1 MKISD
6 VHSKPLLE
14 EPIELNEINM
24 SPSSLRKLASGIA
37 GAQAGMEF
45 EMIVPGADGEDDEEY
60 EPDFDQDERAY
71 SFTDIE
77 EFFTNG
83 DNPNSR
89 RDVRDLIS
97 RLQSKYEDY
106 AMEKEAEDWMEVQE
120 EETRR
125 WIEENEWDEDEK
137 LREALENM
145 GLDEEAIEAA
155 IMAGDRAN
163 SMSVDKEERARIK
176 ETEAYHH
183 YNEASDSI
191 IEMLDEL
198 VNDEVQNQGSSWQR
212 AYDEWREGWEYPD
225 ETDFLDSEGYHSMRD
240 IYQDGDLIWP
250 YFMPSGNGGQAVE
263 DVASEFGDAIGRP
276 WNASSNYH
284 GARRA
289 PGKYVIEPD
298 GSLEPDDPS
307 SEAGLEFVSPPL
319 PVAELLSDLQK
330 VVAWA
335 KSRGCYTNDS
345 TGLHINVSVP
355 SWEGNL
361 EKLDYVKLAILLG
374 DQYVLDQFGR
384 AGNTYCKSA
393 LEMVKSR
400 IAQRPEDAGALLK
413 KMRDQL
419 NTTASKLIH
428 TGVTNKYT
436 SINTKDGYVEF
447 RSPGGDWLSE
457 DIGKIENT
465 LLRFVVALD
474 AAADENKYREEYAKK
489 LYKLLTPSNDSSDTL
504 QYFVKFSSGQLPKS
518 ALTSFVRQAQL
529 QRKLKKGQA
538 PDGQKYWWNVQW
550 DANRRMEVVAGSKKV
565 ALQVAAEEWGVP
577 EEQLAGATVTPMYPY
592 QEPGAVRASIGEP
605 QPAGG
610 FQEPND
616 NRGNLTPRGP
626 GPWEIYRISDG
637 TSVRELSHTNRAAA
651 EQEARSALGLRAE
664 APELY
669 GVRTRASAQPVAGST
684 QDLQQQRAQGA
695 FTGSWKVM
703 VDGEE
708 VYRFGGVGNNQ
719 GDANR
724 VAREWLTQQI
734 RNRSLHVAASANIEV
749 LPIMGD

>member
-6 VHSKPLLE
+6 VHQKPLLE

-24 SPSSLRKLASGIA
+24 SPSSLKQLASKIS

-45 EMIVPGADGEDDEEY
+45 EMIVPGAESEDDDNW
-60 EPDFDQDERAY
+60 EPDFDSDERAY
-71 SFTDIE
+71 SFSDIE

-89 RDVRDLIS
+89 NEVRRVIGS
-97 RLQSKYEDY
+97 LQSKYEDY
-106 AMEKEAEDWMEVQE
+106 AMEKEAEDWGDVQE

-125 WIEENEWDEDEK
+125 YIEENEWDEDEK

-145 GLDEEAIEAA
+145 GLDEDAIDAA
-155 IMAGDRAN
+155 LMAGEHAH
-163 SMSVDKEERARIK
+163 SMSIDKEERARIK

-198 VNDEVQNQGSSWQR
+198 VNDEIQNQGSMWQS
-212 AYDEWREGWEYPD
+212 AYDEWRESWEYPD
-225 ETDFLDSEGYHSMRD
+225 ESDFLDSEGYHSMRD
-240 IYQDGDLIWP
+240 VYQDTDLQWP
-250 YFMPSGNGGQAVE
+250 YITNGGNGGEPVE
-263 DVASEFGDAIGRP
+263 GVAEDFGNAIGRP
-276 WNASSNYH
+276 WNASSSYH

-298 GSLEPDDPS
+298 GSLDPDDPS
-307 SEAGLEFVSPPL
+307 NEAGLEFVSPPL

-335 KSRGCYTNDS
+335 KNRGCYTNES

-355 SWEGNL
+355 AWQGNL

-400 IAQRPEDAGALLK
+400 ISQRPEDAGALLK
-413 KMRDQL
+413 KMREQL

-447 RSPGGDWLSE
+447 RSPGGDWLNE

-474 AAADENKYREEYAKK
+474 AAADETKYREEYAKK

-504 QYFVKFSSGQLPKS
+504 QYFVKFSAGQLPKS

-529 QRKLKKGQA
+529 QRKIKKNPTG
-538 PDGQKYWWNVQW
+538 GQKYWWNVQW
-550 DANRRMEVVAGSKKV
+550 DNNRRMEVVAGSKEV
-565 ALQVAAEEWGVP
+565 AIQVAAEEWGVP
-577 EEQLAGATVTPMYPY
+577 EERLAGAVVTPIKPY
-592 QEPGAVRASIGEP
+592 DESPVRASVGEP
-605 QPAGG
+605 QPVGR
-610 FQEPND
+610 QSSEPIPGSTLDLQRQRAAALASFEHPNT
-616 NRGNLTPRGP
+616 NRGDLTPRGP
-626 GPWEIYRISDG
+626 GPWEIYRISNG
-637 TSVRELSHTNRAAA
+637 ESIRELSHTNRSAA
-651 EQEARSALGLRAE
+651 EEEARSALGLRAE

-669 GVRTRASAQPVAGST
+669 GVRTRASSG
-684 QDLQQQRAQGA
+684 GE
-695 FTGSWKVM
+695 FTGTWKI
-703 VDGEE
+703 VDANGRELH
-708 VYRFGGVGNNQ
+708 RFSGIGNNQ
-719 GDANR
+719 SDANR
-724 VAREWLTQQI
+724 VATRWMAQQGYTYGTEM
-734 RNRSLHVAASANIEV
+734 SV
-749 LPIMGD
+749 LPVMG

>member
-6 VHSKPLLE
+6 VHQKPLLE

-24 SPSSLRKLASGIA
+24 SPSSLRQLASKIS

-45 EMIVPGADGEDDEEY
+45 EMIVPGAESEDNDNW
-60 EPDFDQDERAY
+60 EPDFDSDERAY
-71 SFTDIE
+71 SFSDIE

-89 RDVRDLIS
+89 NEVRRVIGS
-97 RLQSKYEDY
+97 LQSKYEDY
-106 AMEKEAEDWMEVQE
+106 AMEKEAEDWGDAQE
-120 EETRR
+120 EEVRR
-125 WIEENEWDEDEK
+125 YIEENEWDEDEK

-145 GLDEEAIEAA
+145 GLDEDAIDAA
-155 IMAGDRAN
+155 LMAGEHAH
-163 SMSVDKEERARIK
+163 SMSIDKEERARIK

-198 VNDEVQNQGSSWQR
+198 VNDEIQNQGSMWQS
-212 AYDEWREGWEYPD
+212 AYDEWRESWEYPD
-225 ETDFLDSEGYHSMRD
+225 ESDFLDSEGYHSMRD
-240 IYQDGDLIWP
+240 VYQDTDLQWP
-250 YFMPSGNGGQAVE
+250 YITNGGNGGEPVE
-263 DVASEFGDAIGRP
+263 GVAEDFGNAIGRP

-298 GSLEPDDPS
+298 GSLDPDDPS
-307 SEAGLEFVSPPL
+307 NEAGLEFVSPPL

-335 KSRGCYTNDS
+335 KNRGCYTNES

-355 SWEGNL
+355 AWQGNL

-400 IAQRPEDAGALLK
+400 ISQRPEDAGALLK
-413 KMRDQL
+413 KMREQL

-447 RSPGGDWLSE
+447 RSPGGDWLNE

-474 AAADENKYREEYAKK
+474 AAADETKYREEYAKK

-504 QYFVKFSSGQLPKS
+504 QYFVKFSAGQLPKS

-529 QRKLKKGQA
+529 QRKIKKNPTG
-538 PDGQKYWWNVQW
+538 GQKYWWNVQW
-550 DANRRMEVVAGSKKV
+550 DNNRRMEVVAGSKEV
-565 ALQVAAEEWGVP
+565 AIQVAAEEWGVP
-577 EEQLAGATVTPMYPY
+577 EDRLAGAVVTPIKPY
-592 QEPGAVRASIGEP
+592 DESPVRASVGEP
-605 QPAGG
+605 QPAGSFSSPENIPREG
-610 FQEPND
+610 HPN
-616 NRGNLTPRGP
+616 NLTPRGP
-626 GPWEIYRISDG
+626 GPWEIYRLSDG
-637 TSVRELSHTNRAAA
+637 TSVRELAHTNRSAA
-651 EQEARSALGLRAE
+651 EEEARSALGLRAE

-669 GVRTRASAQPVAGST
+669 GVRTRASSG
-684 QDLQQQRAQGA
+684 GE
-695 FTGSWKVM
+695 FTGTWKI
-703 VDGEE
+703 VDGNGRELH
-708 VYRFGGVGNNQ
+708 RFSGIGNNQ
-719 GDANR
+719 TDANR
-724 VAREWLTQQI
+724 FAIRWLTS
-734 RNRSLHVAASANIEV
+734 NGYGHGTEVSV
-749 LPIMGD
+749 LPVME

>member
-6 VHSKPLLE
+6 VHQKPLLE

-24 SPSSLRKLASGIA
+24 SPSSLRQLASKIS

-45 EMIVPGADGEDDEEY
+45 EMIVPGAESEDNDNW
-60 EPDFDQDERAY
+60 EPDFDSDERAY
-71 SFTDIE
+71 SFSDIE

-89 RDVRDLIS
+89 NEVRRVIGS
-97 RLQSKYEDY
+97 LQSKYEDY
-106 AMEKEAEDWMEVQE
+106 AMEKEAEDWGDAQE
-120 EETRR
+120 EEVRR
-125 WIEENEWDEDEK
+125 YIEENEWDEDEK

-145 GLDEEAIEAA
+145 GLDEDAIDAA
-155 IMAGDRAN
+155 LMAGEHSH
-163 SMSVDKEERARIK
+163 SMSIDKEERARIK

-198 VNDEVQNQGSSWQR
+198 VNDEIQNQGSMWQS
-212 AYDEWREGWEYPD
+212 AYDEWRESWEYPD
-225 ETDFLDSEGYHSMRD
+225 ESDFLDSEGYHSMRD
-240 IYQDGDLIWP
+240 VYQDTDLQWP
-250 YFMPSGNGGQAVE
+250 YITNGGNGGEPVE
-263 DVASEFGDAIGRP
+263 GVAEDFGNAIGRP

-298 GSLEPDDPS
+298 GSLDPDDPS
-307 SEAGLEFVSPPL
+307 NEAGLEFVSPPL

-335 KSRGCYTNDS
+335 KNRGCYTNES

-355 SWEGNL
+355 AWQGNL

-400 IAQRPEDAGALLK
+400 ISQRPEDAGALLK
-413 KMRDQL
+413 KMREQL

-447 RSPGGDWLSE
+447 RSPGGDWLNE

-474 AAADENKYREEYAKK
+474 AAADETKYREEYAKK

-504 QYFVKFSSGQLPKS
+504 QYFVKFSAGQLPKS

-529 QRKLKKGQA
+529 QRKIKKNPTG
-538 PDGQKYWWNVQW
+538 GQKYWWNVQW
-550 DANRRMEVVAGSKKV
+550 DNNRRMEVVAGSKEV
-565 ALQVAAEEWGVP
+565 AIQVAAEEWGVP
-577 EEQLAGATVTPMYPY
+577 EDRLAGAVVTPIKPY
-592 QEPGAVRASIGEP
+592 DESPVRASVGEP
-605 QPAGG
+605 QPAGSFSSPENIPREG
-610 FQEPND
+610 HPN
-616 NRGNLTPRGP
+616 NLTPRGP
-626 GPWEIYRISDG
+626 GPWEIYRLSDG
-637 TSVRELSHTNRAAA
+637 TSVRELAHTNRSAA
-651 EQEARSALGLRAE
+651 EEEARSALGLRAE

-669 GVRTRASAQPVAGST
+669 GVRTRASSG
-684 QDLQQQRAQGA
+684 GE
-695 FTGSWKVM
+695 FTGTWKI
-703 VDGEE
+703 VDGNGRELH
-708 VYRFGGVGNNQ
+708 RFSGIGNNQ
-719 GDANR
+719 TDANR
-724 VAREWLTQQI
+724 FAIRWLTS
-734 RNRSLHVAASANIEV
+734 NGYGHGTEVSV
-749 LPIMGD
+749 LPVME

>member
-1 MKISD
+1 MRITD
-6 VHSKPLLE
+6 VHQKPLLE

-24 SPSSLRKLASGIA
+24 SPSSLRKLASEIS

-45 EMIVPGADGEDDEEY
+45 EMIVPGAEGEDEGSY
-60 EPDFDQDERAY
+60 EPDFDYDERAY
-71 SFTDIE
+71 SFSDIE

-83 DNPNSR
+83 DNANARSEVR
-89 RDVRDLIS
+89 RAIA

-106 AMEKEAEDWMEVQE
+106 AMEKESEDWMDVQE

-125 WIEENEWDEDEK
+125 WIEENEWVEEEK
-137 LREALENM
+137 IREALENM
-145 GLDEEAIEAA
+145 GLDSDAIEAA
-155 IMAGDRAN
+155 IMAGDRAH
-163 SMSVDKEERARIK
+163 SMSTDKEERAKIK

-183 YNEASDSI
+183 YNEASDSV

-198 VNDEVQNQGSSWQR
+198 VSDEVQNQGSSWQS
-212 AYDEWREGWEYPD
+212 AYDEWREDWEYPD
-225 ETDFLDSEGYHSMRD
+225 ESEFLESEGYRSMRD
-240 IYQDGDLIWP
+240 IYQDADLLWP
-250 YFMPSGNGGQAVE
+250 YISSSGNGGQAVE

-276 WNASSNYH
+276 WNASSSYH

-355 SWEGNL
+355 SWQGNL

-393 LEMVKSR
+393 LELVKSR

-428 TGVTNKYT
+428 SGQTNKYT

-447 RSPGGDWLSE
+447 RSPGGNWLDE
-457 DIGKIENT
+457 DIGKIEST

-474 AAADENKYREEYAKK
+474 AAADETKYREEYAKK
-489 LYKLLTPSNDSSDTL
+489 LYKLLTPSNDSIDTL

-518 ALTSFVRQAQL
+518 ALASFVRQAQL
-529 QRKLKKGQA
+529 QRKLKKG
-538 PDGQKYWWNVQW
+538 PTSEKYWWRVSNPTHSHGEI
-550 DANRRMEVVAGSKKV
+550 EVVASSKEEAIDR
-565 ALQVAAEEWGVP
+565 ALQQDGYPSWANTRGSIQAKPIRPYDQSPVK
-577 EEQLAGATVTPMYPY
+577 ATV
-592 QEPGAVRASIGEP
+592 GEP
-605 QPAGG
+605 QP
-610 FQEPND
+610 
-616 NRGNLTPRGP
+616 
-626 GPWEIYRISDG
+626 
-637 TSVRELSHTNRAAA
+637 
-651 EQEARSALGLRAE
+651 LG
-664 APELY
+664 
-669 GVRTRASAQPVAGST
+669 GST
-684 QDLQQQRAQGA
+684 QNIQQQRSQGG
-695 FTGSWKVM
+695 FTGAWQV
-703 VDGEE
+703 VDNNGREL
-708 VYRFGGVGNNQ
+708 YRFSGVGNSQ
-719 GDANR
+719 ADANR
-724 VAREWLTQQI
+724 VAQQWVNAQRAQGNAIDARE
-734 RNRSLHVAASANIEV
+734 VDV